1 MYSKKEKITL
11 NRIGLLGELYE
22 KSYHPQTYICTFN
35 PYIANTLKIQ
45 KNVVNHIIKHGEF
58 DIGSSEWI
66 LVDKN

>member
-22 KSYHPQTYICTFN
+22 KSYNPQTYICTFN
-35 PYIANTLKIQ
+35 VYIANTLKIH
-45 KNVVNHIIKHGEF
+45 KNVVNLIIKHDEVN
-58 DIGSSEWI
+58 IGSSDWI